1 MAQLLCL
8 LYTSATGLRF
18 QKYTMQGWIYW
29 GGTGGMLSPHTL
41 GEVGVQ
47 GDWQFL
53 PSPSLDLEKQLQ
65 KQKLSSLVSGCPI
78 ARYSEYV

>member
-1 MAQLLCL
+1 
-8 LYTSATGLRF
+8 
-18 QKYTMQGWIYW
+18 
-29 GGTGGMLSPHTL
+29 MLSPHTL